1 MRLLSLIV
9 MLVSSV
15 TFAQNCP
22 TRAAWPTAGWPTQL
36 VDRTAKAAQ
45 VKALEDA
52 FFTLDGADGDR
63 KGLRT
68 DGLVI
73 IKGGTMV
80 YEKYG
85 RTYDETKP
93 HISWSVAKSVSSALV
108 GVAVKQKALTLDD
121 SICKYVSGY
130 SGQIC
135 DIHVKDPITF
145 GTGLAWQEGYENEP
159 YQTSSVIS
167 MLYGVGH
174 GDQIKHILTHKL
186 DAAPGTRWMYSTGDA
201 ELASTIAKNALIGRF
216 GKDAFWTLFFDK
228 IGMTSAVVEEDG
240 LGAPQGGSMVYATPR
255 DYAKFGFLFLNDG
268 CWNGERL
275 LPEGWVKSSTTPS
288 EVFVASAP
296 ESEDTPS
303 GYSWWLNRP
312 IPAAPRLPRAPKGKP
327 WKDSP
332 DDTYTAIGHWGQYVV
347 VVPSQDLVIVRTG
360 DDRNKG
366 LDINQLVTL
375 SMEVAQ

>member
-1 MRLLSLIV
+1 MRLLTSCVVLI
-9 MLVSSV
+9 SSV
-15 TFAQNCP
+15 TLAQNCP
-22 TRAAWPTAGWPTQL
+22 TRTSWPTAGWPVQL
-36 VDRTAKAAQ
+36 VDRTAKAAPI
-45 VKALEDA
+45 KALEDA

-73 IKGGTMV
+73 IKRGALV
-80 YEKYG
+80 YEKYA

-108 GVAVKQKALTLDD
+108 GVAVKQKALTLSD

-130 SGQIC
+130 SGQVC
-135 DIHVKDPITF
+135 DIQVKDPITF
-145 GTGLAWQEGYENEP
+145 GTGLAWQEGYENES

-174 GDQIKHILTHKL
+174 GDQIKHVLTHKFV
-186 DAAPGTRWMYSTGDA
+186 AAPGTQWLYSTGDA
-201 ELASTIAKNALIGRF
+201 ALASAIAKNALVGRY

-228 IGMTSAVVEEDG
+228 IGMTSAVLEEDG

-255 DYAKFGFLFLNDG
+255 DYAKFGFLYLNDG

-275 LPEGWVKSSTTPS
+275 LPEGWVASSTTPS
-288 EVFVASAP
+288 DVFVASAP
-296 ESEDTPS
+296 EGEDTPS

-312 IPAAPRLPRAPKGKP
+312 IPAAPRLPRTPKAKP
-327 WKDSP
+327 WKDAP

-366 LDINQLVTL
+366 LSINQLVAL
-375 SMEVAQ
+375 SMEVAP